1 MVILLYILFGI
12 SLVYIAATEK
22 FSNYIR
28 VYTLQGF
35 LLFGMALAERES
47 FSYVNLAL
55 ILAETIIFKSV
66 IVPWLLRRILQGTG
80 IRNVHKRSLAGNY
93 TVMIM
98 ILALGISLL
107 LARLLAIHTAD
118 STFLVIAFF
127 TLFTGLVL
135 ISARKL
141 IFGHLVGFL
150 IIENSVFLFSIAIG
164 KEFPLLVNA
173 GILLDIFIAVL
184 IMSIFMTRIGLRTAG
199 PEAERL
205 TKRTNSYRQPIS

>member
-35 LLFGMALAERES
+35 LLFGMALAVRES

-118 STFLVIAFF
+118 SAFLVIAFF

-184 IMSIFMTRIGLRTAG
+184 IMSIFMTRIGHRTG
-199 PEAERL
+199 GFEAESL
-205 TKRTNSYRQPIS
+205 TKLTD

>member
-1 MVILLYILFGI
+1 MVILLYVLFGI

-22 FSNYIR
+22 FRNYIQ
-28 VYTLQGF
+28 VYMLQGI
-35 LLFGMALAERES
+35 LLFGMALTQLEN
-47 FSYVNLAL
+47 FSYVNLIL
-55 ILAETIIFKSV
+55 ILSETVLFKSLV
-66 IVPWLLRRILQGTG
+66 VPYLLRKILQRTG
-80 IRNVHKRSLAGNY
+80 IRNVHKRSLPGNY
-93 TVMIM
+93 TVVIM
-98 ILALGISLL
+98 IIALGISLL
-107 LARLLAIHTAD
+107 LAKVLAIPMVD

-135 ISARKL
+135 ISVRKL

-184 IMSIFMTRIGLRTAG
+184 IMSMFLTRIGHKMG
-199 PEAERL
+199 GFEAESL
-205 TKRTNSYRQPIS
+205 TKLTD

>member
-55 ILAETIIFKSV
+55 ILGETIIFKSV

-107 LARLLAIHTAD
+107 LARMLAIHTAD

-184 IMSIFMTRIGLRTAG
+184 IMSIFMTRIGHRTG
-199 PEAERL
+199 GFEAENL
-205 TKRTNSYRQPIS
+205 TKLTD

>member
-1 MVILLYILFGI
+1 
-12 SLVYIAATEK
+12 
-22 FSNYIR
+22 
-28 VYTLQGF
+28 
-35 LLFGMALAERES
+35 MALAERES

-107 LARLLAIHTAD
+107 LARMLAIHTAD

-184 IMSIFMTRIGLRTAG
+184 IMSIFMTRIGHRTG
-199 PEAERL
+199 GFEAESL
-205 TKRTNSYRQPIS
+205 TKLTD